1 MGYVKKN
8 NKTKSDLWL
17 TIVCIV
23 LVVVVVASI
32 LTAALSN
39 TGVFLRISDAVA
51 TENYEVNGVMMSYF
65 FNEELSSWINNNAT
79 MLQYAALYPSY
90 EYFASYSVDFSS
102 DLDAQECALITDAE
116 RTEDYTT
123 WYDYFMKL
131 TVDTVTRYLEYAE
144 GAKMAGVELGDEEK
158 NNVKETLNSLMAELK
173 ANGYKLEDVYG
184 TGITKNDVKKCLEL
198 KELAIKYANIK
209 IEELKGVLESDDKD
223 VFAYPDLEEHKSEF
237 YSAKY
242 ISYTIQTKEADFDT
256 DAEYEAAKAEAKA
269 AADLIAKAE
278 TAELFFE
285 AIMKYEEESKAA
297 AAETATESET
307 KETSSTEE
315 TTTEAPE
322 MEDYTKEVYYNT
334 DTSELN
340 KWLFEENA
348 EDGASK
354 VIEEIETTTTSST
367 TTSATEEETT
377 EEGEEET
384 TARVANEIYK
394 VTAYKVI
401 KSNDLNRD
409 KTFNLGYVVTT
420 DKAIAER
427 ILSDFNAGGTLTA
440 EALKKLG
447 EAEAAKLGE
456 DSTASIDANTQDN
469 AMPEYFSGYSETLD
483 EWLNSSDLKKGSNS
497 GVVEVPPTSDG
508 ELTQYIICQF
518 DDYGDEV
525 WYAEAFDLVMEERFE
540 KWFEDMKVQK
550 PTKEKANTLAKM
562 TVSAYVQNMA
572 YSITSSASSSYSYS

>member
-8 NKTKSDLWL
+8 NKTKSELWL

-23 LVVVVVASI
+23 LVVVVVGSI
-32 LTAALSN
+32 VTAALSN
-39 TGVFLRISDAVA
+39 AGVFLRISDAVG
-51 TENYEVNGVMMSYF
+51 TENFEVNGAMMSYF

-79 MLQYAALYPSY
+79 YMQYAELYSSY
-90 EYFASYSVDFSS
+90 GYLQEYKVNFSS
-102 DLDAQECALITDAE
+102 DLDAQECKLITDAE

-144 GAKMAGVELGDEEK
+144 GAKMAGVELDDEDK
-158 NNVKETLNSLMAELK
+158 NNVKETLNDLMAELK

-184 TGITKNDVKKCLEL
+184 SGVTKNDVKKCLEL
-198 KELAIKYANIK
+198 KELALKYAEIK
-209 IEELKGVLESDDKD
+209 IEELKGVLEGDDKD

-242 ISYTIQTKEADFDT
+242 ISYTIQKKEADFNT

-278 TAELFFE
+278 TPELFFE
-285 AIMKYEEESKAA
+285 AIMKYEEDSKAA

-307 KETSSTEE
+307 TSSST
-315 TTTEAPE
+315 TAATTEAPE

-334 DTSELN
+334 GTSELD

-348 EDGASK
+348 QDGASK
-354 VIEEIETTTTSST
+354 VIEETETTTTKAAT
-367 TTSATEEETT
+367 TTAATEETTTT
-377 EEGEEET
+377 EET
-384 TARVANEIYK
+384 TRTTNEIYK

-401 KSNDLNRD
+401 KSNDINRD
-409 KTFNLGYVVTT
+409 KTFDLGYVVTT
-420 DKAIAER
+420 DKALADR

-440 EALKKLG
+440 EALKNLGLAEAEKLG
-447 EAEAAKLGE
+447 DNSEIA
-456 DSTASIDANTQDN
+456 IDANTQEN
-469 AMPEYFSGYSETLD
+469 AMPEYFSGFSDELD
-483 EWLNSSDLKKGSNS
+483 TWLNSKDLKKGTNS
-497 GVVEVPPTSDG
+497 GVIEVKPTSDG
-508 ELTQYIICQF
+508 EKTQYIICHF
-518 DDYGDEV
+518 DDHGDEV

-540 KWFEDMKVQK
+540 AWFEDMKVQK
-550 PTKEKANTLAKM
+550 PIEEKVKTLSKM
-562 TVSAYVQNMA
+562 TVSTYIQNMA
-572 YSITSSASSSYSYS
+572 YQLQSSASSSLS

>member
-32 LTAALSN
+32 VTAALSN

-51 TENYEVNGVMMSYF
+51 TENYEIDGAMMSYF
-65 FNEELSSWINNNAT
+65 FNEELSSWVNNYAT
-79 MLQYAALYPSY
+79 YLQYAALYPSY
-90 EYFASYSVDFSS
+90 FGDYKVDFSS
-102 DLDAQECALITDAE
+102 DLDSQACNLIPKEE
-116 RTEDYTT
+116 RTEEYKT

-144 GAKMAGVELGDEEK
+144 GAKMAGVELNDDD
-158 NNVKETLNSLMAELK
+158 NNNIKTTLNSLMAELK

-184 TGITKNDVKKCLEL
+184 TGITKSDVKKCLEL

-209 IEELKGVLESDDKD
+209 IEELKGVLEGDDKD
-223 VFAYPDLEEHKSEF
+223 VFAYPDSHKSEF
-237 YSAKY
+237 YSATY
-242 ISYTIQTKEADFDT
+242 ISYTIQTKEADYKT

-269 AADLIAKAE
+269 AADIIAKAE
-278 TAELFFE
+278 TPELFFE

-297 AAETATESET
+297 DAETATET
-307 KETSSTEE
+307 ATTTSST
-315 TTTEAPE
+315 TAATTEAPE

-348 EDGASK
+348 EAGASK
-354 VIEEIETTTTSST
+354 VIEETETTTTKAT
-367 TTSATEEETT
+367 TTTAATEETTT
-377 EEGEEET
+377 EET
-384 TARVANEIYK
+384 TTRTTNEIHK

-401 KSNDLNRD
+401 KSNDINRE

-420 DKAIAER
+420 DKAVAER
-427 ILSDFNAGGTLTA
+427 ILKDFNAGGTLTA

-456 DSTASIDANTQDN
+456 GSDIGIDANTQEN
-469 AMPEYFSGYSETLD
+469 AMPEYFNGFSDDLD
-483 EWLNSSDLKKGSNS
+483 KWLNSKDLQKGTNS
-497 GVVEVPPTSDG
+497 GIIEVKPKQDG
-508 ELTQYIICQF
+508 AKTQYIICQF
-518 DDYGDEV
+518 DDHGDEV

-540 KWFEDMKVQK
+540 AWFEDMKVQK
-550 PTKEKANTLAKM
+550 PTTQKANTLEKM
-562 TVSAYVQNMA
+562 AVSVYVQNMA
-572 YSITSSASSSYSYS
+572 YSITNQSSSSLLG